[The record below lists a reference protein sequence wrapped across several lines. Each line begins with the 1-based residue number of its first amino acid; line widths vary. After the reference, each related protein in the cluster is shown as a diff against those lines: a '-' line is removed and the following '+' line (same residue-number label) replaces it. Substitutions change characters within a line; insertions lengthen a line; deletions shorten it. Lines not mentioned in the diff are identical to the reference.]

1 MFNIQRSF
9 AAGEIA
15 PALYGRADVAR
26 FSTALRTCRNFI
38 VRKEGGV
45 KNRTGSQFITEVLD
59 SSKATRLLKF
69 VFNDEQTYILE
80 FGDQYIR
87 FIKAA
92 AQITISAPS
101 AWSNATTYTKT
112 QLVSYSGV
120 NYYSLQ
126 GSNLNK
132 QPDLEPTYWYALD
145 GAIYEIPSPYLE
157 ADLFDI
163 KYEQSGDVLTLV
175 HPSYEP
181 YELTRTADTAWSLD
195 IPTLTS
201 DPFTGSN
208 DYPSTVTFFQQRRVF
223 ARTNSEPEDIWP
235 SKVGDFYDFAA
246 GVNAGDAFQFTLA
259 GRGVNQVQHLVGAGG
274 KFIALTTGGAWL
286 INGGSDGTLT
296 PTAINARQ
304 HGYDGAGDIRP
315 VVVGNRL
322 LYEQKRG
329 SLIREVLY
337 NFGEDGLQGQDLTIY
352 SSHLFNGHTLVS
364 MDYQHA
370 FDTVLWS
377 VRDDGTLLGLTYLP
391 EQEVVGW
398 HRHDTGNGDVYEDV
412 CVVPEGNYD
421 AVYVVVK
428 RSINGSN
435 KRYIER
441 FADQFLGDI
450 DEARYADSW
459 LSYDGTNAT
468 ATTITASGSA
478 WTSNDTV
485 TLTASASI
493 FSSGDVGNAFVLTA
507 GGVTRTFR
515 VTAYTSGT
523 VVSAKPTQNVPSA
536 LQGVATAV
544 WSKAVD
550 QLSGL
555 SHLEGRTVAVLA
567 DGAVVDQEVVA
578 SGAIT
583 LATPASKIVV
593 GLPIQSEIE
602 LLDIERPD
610 GMTLID
616 TKKEV
621 IKVKM
626 LVESSRGI
634 SASADEGATFD
645 VVRPEGFV
653 GDDYGAIPELTTG
666 VVEVPLSPTW
676 NDHGRVI
683 VRQDDPLP
691 LTILSVAPIYKVG
704 GNY

>member
-26 FSTALRTCRNFI
+26 FATALRTCRNFV

-45 KNRTGSQFITEVLD
+45 KNRTGTQFITEVLD

-69 VFNDEQTYILE
+69 VFNDEQTYVLE
-80 FGDQYIR
+80 FGDEYIR
-87 FIKAA
+87 FIKEA
-92 AQITISAPS
+92 AQVIITAPS
-101 AWSNATTYTKT
+101 AWSGATTYAKGE
-112 QLVSYSGV
+112 LVSSSGV

-132 QPDLEPTYWYALD
+132 TPASEPTYWYALD
-145 GAIYEIPSPYLE
+145 GLIYEIPSPYAA

-163 KYEQSGDVLTLV
+163 KYEQSGDVLTLT

-181 YELTRTADTAWSLD
+181 YELSRTGDTAWSLD

-223 ARTNSEPEDIWP
+223 ARTNSEPEDIFP
-235 SKVGDFYDFAA
+235 SKVGDFYEFTTGTNAA
-246 GVNAGDAFQFTLA
+246 DAFQFTLA
-259 GRGVNQVQHLVGAGG
+259 GRGINQVQHLVGAGG
-274 KFIALTTGGAWL
+274 KFVALTTGGAWL

-315 VVVGNRL
+315 VVIGSRL

-329 SLIREVLY
+329 SIIREIQY
-337 NFGEDGLQGQDLTIY
+337 NFNEDGLQGQDLTIY
-352 SSHLFNGHTLVS
+352 SSHLFNGHSLVS

-370 FDTVLWS
+370 FDTVLWC
-377 VRDDGTLLGLTYLP
+377 VRDDGVLLGLTYLP

-398 HRHDTGNGDVYEDV
+398 HRHDTDGEFEDV

-421 AVYVVVK
+421 AVYVIVK
-428 RSINGSN
+428 RTIDGNT

-450 DEARYADSW
+450 DDARFMDSW
-459 LSYDGTNAT
+459 LAYDGTNDT

-485 TLTASASI
+485 TLTASGSLFAA
-493 FSSGDVGNAFVLTA
+493 GDVGNAFVMTA
-507 GGVTRTFR
+507 GGETRTFR

-523 VVSAKPTQNVPSA
+523 VVSARPTQSVPVA
-536 LQGVATAV
+536 LRAVATAV

-550 QLSGL
+550 ELSGL
-555 SHLEGRTVAVLA
+555 DHLEGATVAIIA
-567 DGAVVDQEVVA
+567 DGGVVDQEAVT
-578 SGAIT
+578 SGSVTIS
-583 LATPASKIVV
+583 TPASKIVV
-593 GLPIQSEIE
+593 GIPIQSEVE

-616 TKKEV
+616 TKKQV
-621 IKVKM
+621 VKVKM

-634 SASADEGATFD
+634 KASIDEGSTFD
-645 VVRPEGFV
+645 VAYPTGFV
-653 GDDYGAIPELTTG
+653 NDDYSAIPELTTG
-666 VVEVPLSPTW
+666 VIEVPLSPTW

-683 VRQDDPLP
+683 IRQDDPLP
-691 LTILSVAPIYKVG
+691 LTILSAAPVVNVG
-704 GNY
+704 GSY

>member
-26 FSTALRTCRNFI
+26 FATALRTCRNFV

-45 KNRTGSQFITEVLD
+45 KNRTGTQFITEVLD

-80 FGDQYIR
+80 FGDEYIR

-92 AQITISAPS
+92 AQVTISAPA
-101 AWSNATTYTKT
+101 AWSNATTYAKGE
-112 QLVSYSGV
+112 LVADVGV

-132 QPDLEPTYWYALD
+132 PPATEPTYWYALD
-145 GAIYEIPSPYLE
+145 GVIYEIPSPYAA

-163 KYEQSGDVLTLV
+163 KYEQSGDVLTLT

-181 YELTRTADTAWSLD
+181 YELTRTGDTAWSLD
-195 IPTLTS
+195 TPTLTS

-223 ARTNSEPEDIWP
+223 ARTNTEPEDIWP
-235 SKVGDFYDFAA
+235 SKVGDFYEYTA
-246 GVNAGDAFQFTLA
+246 GTNAGDAFQFTLA
-259 GRGVNQVQHLVGAGG
+259 GRGINQVQHLVGAGG
-274 KFIALTTGGAWL
+274 KFVALTTGGAWL

-315 VVVGNRL
+315 VVIGSRL

-329 SLIREVLY
+329 SIIREIQY
-337 NFGEDGLQGQDLTIY
+337 NFNEDGLQGQDLTIY
-352 SSHLFNGHTLVS
+352 SSHLFNGHSLVS

-370 FDTVLWS
+370 FDTVLWC

-398 HRHDTGNGDVYEDV
+398 HRHDTDGEFEDV

-428 RSINGSN
+428 RTIDGNT

-450 DEARYADSW
+450 DDARYMDSW
-459 LSYDGTNAT
+459 LAYDGTNAT

-485 TLTASASI
+485 TLTASASL
-493 FSSGDVGNAFVLTA
+493 FVAGDVGNAFVLTA
-507 GGVTRTFR
+507 GGETRTFT
-515 VTAYTSGT
+515 VTSYTSGT
-523 VVSAKPTQNVPSA
+523 VVSARPTQNVPAA
-536 LQGVATAV
+536 LRAVATAV

-550 QLSGL
+550 ELSGL
-555 SHLEGRTVAVLA
+555 SHLEGKTVAVIA
-567 DGAVVDQEVVA
+567 DGGVVDQEVVT

-583 LATPASKIVV
+583 INTPASKIVV
-593 GLPIQSEIE
+593 GLPIQSEVE

-616 TKKEV
+616 TKKQV
-621 IKVKM
+621 IKIKM

-634 SASADEGATFD
+634 KASIDEGGTFD
-645 VVRPEGFV
+645 VAYPTGFV
-653 GDDYGAIPELTTG
+653 NDDYASIPELTTG
-666 VVEVPLSPTW
+666 VIEVPLSPTW

-683 VRQDDPLP
+683 IRQDDPLP
-691 LTILSVAPIYKVG
+691 LTILSAAPVVNVG
-704 GNY
+704 GIY